1 MTDNLDELIKKYKD
15 KGIFIDSELL
25 IFYIVCKTDIRLLG
39 KTKITKQYDENDYLL
54 ISELVEV
61 FNNKTTSPHI
71 LTETSDLL
79 GEDNDFHATLREE
92 YINSAV
98 EKSISSVE
106 IATSKSFPALGL
118 ADSAIIE
125 ISKDSYLVSTD
136 DNDLYGYLSTKGIDA
151 IKFSYLKQLFR

>member
-1 MTDNLDELIKKYKD
+1 MTNNLAELIKKYRD
-15 KGIFIDSELL
+15 NGVFIDSELL

-39 KTKITKQYDENDYLL
+39 KTKITKQYDENDYIL
-54 ISELVEV
+54 ISEFVEA
-61 FNNKTTSPHI
+61 FNNKITSPHI

-79 GEDNDFHATLREE
+79 GENNDFHLTLKE

-98 EKSISSVE
+98 EKNIPSVE
-106 IATSKSFPALGL
+106 IAKSESFLALGL

-125 ISKDSYLVSTD
+125 ISKASYLVLTD

-151 IKFSYLKQLFR
+151 VKFSYLKQLFE